1 MLYQNLS
8 RQQIIQACRRLDQL
22 GFVAATDGNV
32 SARLDGGRIM
42 ITPSMLPKGEI
53 KESKLLICNSEGRVL
68 AGRGKPSSEI
78 KMHLYT
84 YRMRPDI
91 KAVVHAHPPVATAF
105 ATAGIA
111 LTDPVLPEVVL
122 TVGPVPLAKY
132 ATPSTD
138 EVPKSIA
145 PYIKKHNAILLANH
159 GVLTMGKDVTEALH
173 RMERVEHLARIMLA
187 AGQLG
192 GARKLNKNQIKKLLD
207 TFKFI

>member
-1 MLYQNLS
+1 MIYQSAL
-8 RQQIIQACRRLDQL
+8 RQQIIKCCRRLDQL

-32 SARLDGGRIM
+32 SVKLDGSRIL
-42 ITPSMLPKGEI
+42 ITPSMLSKGEI
-53 KESKLLICNSEGRVL
+53 EKSQLLICSPDGKVL
-68 AGRGKPSSEI
+68 AGKGEPSSEI
-78 KMHLYT
+78 KMHLYV

-91 KAVVHAHPPVATAF
+91 KAIVHAHPPAATGF
-105 ATAGIA
+105 AAAGRA
-111 LTDPVLPEVVL
+111 LTDPVLPEVIL

-159 GVLTMGKDVTEALH
+159 GVLTLGKDVAEALH
-173 RMERVEHLARIMLA
+173 RMERVEHLARIMLT

-192 GARKLNKNQIKKLLD
+192 GAKKMNKNQIKKLLD
-207 TFKFI
+207 SFKII

>member
-1 MLYQNLS
+1 MKKIKN
-8 RQQIIQACRRLDQL
+8 QIIKICRRLDQL

-32 SARLDGGRIM
+32 SVKLNKDRIL
-42 ITPSMLPKGEI
+42 ITPSMLPKSDIMENQ
-53 KESKLLICNSEGRVL
+53 LLVCDQKGKVL

-78 KMHLYT
+78 KMHLYA
-84 YRMRPDI
+84 YRMRPDV
-91 KAVVHAHPPVATAF
+91 KAVVHAHPPTATGF
-105 ATAGIA
+105 AAAGIA
-111 LTDPVLPEVVL
+111 LTYPVLPEVIL

-138 EVPKSIA
+138 EVPRSIA

-159 GVLTMGKDVTEALH
+159 GVLTFGKDLTEALH
-173 RMERVEHLARIMLA
+173 RMERVEHLARIMLV

-192 GARKLNKNQIKKLLD
+192 GARKLSKNQLNKLLD

>member
-1 MLYQNLS
+1 MLYQNLL
-8 RQQIIQACRRLDQL
+8 RQQIIKACRRLDQL
-22 GFVAATDGNV
+22 GFVAASDGNV
-32 SARLDGGRIM
+32 SSRVDDKDIL
-42 ITPSMLPKGEI
+42 ITPSGLAKGELGPEQI
-53 KESKLLICNSEGRVL
+53 LLTDIEGRII
-68 AGRGKPSSEI
+68 RGEGSTSSEI
-78 KMHLYT
+78 KMHLYA

-91 KAVVHAHPPVATAF
+91 KAVVHAHPPTATGF
-105 ATAGIA
+105 ATAGIS
-111 LTDPVLPEVVL
+111 LTDPVLPEVIL

-159 GVLTMGKDVTEALH
+159 GVLTLGKDVTEALH
-173 RMERVEHLARIMLA
+173 RMERVEHLAKIMLV

-192 GARKLNKNQIKKLLD
+192 GARKLNKNQLNKLLD

>member
-1 MLYQNLS
+1 MVYQNSL
-8 RQQIIQACRRLDQL
+8 RKQIVKCCQRLDQL

-32 SARLDGGRIM
+32 SARLDDGRIM
-42 ITPSMLPKGEI
+42 ITPSMLSKGEI
-53 KESKLLICNSEGRVL
+53 KESQLLICNPEGSVL

-78 KMHLYT
+78 KMHLYV

-91 KAVVHAHPPVATAF
+91 KAVVHAHPTTSTAF
-105 ATAGIA
+105 AAAGIP
-111 LTDPVLPEVVL
+111 LLDPVLPEVIL

-138 EVPKSIA
+138 EVPRSIA
-145 PYIKKHNAILLANH
+145 PYIKTHNAILLANH
-159 GVLTMGKDVTEALH
+159 GVLTFGNNLDEALH
-173 RMERVEHLARIMLA
+173 RMERVEHLARIMLTA
-187 AGQLG
+187 RQLG

>member
-8 RQQIIQACRRLDQL
+8 RQQIIKACRRLDQL
-22 GFVAATDGNV
+22 GFVAASDGNV
-32 SARLDGGRIM
+32 SSRVDDKDIL
-42 ITPSMLPKGEI
+42 ITPSGLAKGELGPDQI
-53 KESKLLICNSEGRVL
+53 LLTDIEGRII
-68 AGRGKPSSEI
+68 RGEGSASSEI
-78 KMHLYT
+78 KMHLYV

-91 KAVVHAHPPVATAF
+91 KAVVHAHPPTATGF
-105 ATAGIA
+105 ATAGIS
-111 LTDPVLPEVVL
+111 LTDPILPEVVL

-132 ATPSTD
+132 ATPSTN

-159 GVLTMGKDVTEALH
+159 GVLTLGKDVTEALH
-173 RMERVEHLARIMLA
+173 RMERVEHLAKIMLV

-192 GARKLNKNQIKKLLD
+192 GARKLNKTQLRKLLD